1 MESEMHKKP
10 WCRADRLGELV
21 LDRRQRERVAAE
33 GVVVLLFRDP
43 EAVEIQGRMVDL
55 SADGFRVVHRHR
67 ELRAGQEVT
76 FHHSFGNGWARVVWN
91 RVLGH
96 HVESGLRILEIAS
109 G

>member
-1 MESEMHKKP
+1 MHKKA
-10 WCRADRLGELV
+10 WCRAERLGELV
-21 LDRRQRERVAAE
+21 LDRRQKERVPAE
-33 GVVVLLFRDP
+33 GEVVLFFEDP

-76 FHHSFGNGWARVVWN
+76 FHHSFGIGLPQVVWN

-109 G
+109 E